1 MHILAIHHGTHD
13 SSAALF
19 INGKLTA
26 AAEEERFVRT
36 KHAKGQFPL
45 ESIKFVLNQAKIEL
59 DDIDRIAVG
68 TLPKNKLKNITYF
81 ISDSIYTGSIA
92 RTLYFLNKTLVNFAA
107 STVKPNYEI
116 FKHLRGKFHSP
127 FPPIQNFDH
136 HYSHAVSAFAMSGM
150 EHAICV
156 TADGI
161 GDFDS
166 TSVWIGEE
174 DRLNRVRTYK
184 APNSVGWFYGVTT
197 EFLGFRYL
205 NGEGKV
211 MGLAAHGEFD
221 EDIVDLLG
229 SQLNT
234 GPDYDVTAI
243 TGNRVP
249 GGVNRLESLFETNRL
264 PRDSNPDFSEFHKNL
279 AFATQ
284 HLTEKIMCNIVRK
297 YTSEYDVGNVCLAG
311 GVALNC
317 KVNQAISKLD
327 SVDRLFTQPVANDA
341 GIAIGAG
348 LAAHESIPKNDLSN
362 LYVGPGHT
370 TEEIEHLL
378 TKAKLEFKKHEDVVP
393 PAAKHLEDGKIV
405 AWFQG
410 RMELGP
416 RALGNR
422 SILANPTLPNM
433 KHKINESVKNREN
446 WRPFAPSVMIDYAD
460 DYFEG
465 DLDNSSFM
473 IQTHDVV
480 HDKISEIPAV
490 IHEGDHTARPQVVRE
505 DQNPKYYNLI
515 KLFHSMTG
523 VPVLLNTSLNDNG
536 EPIIEHPKDALKFYF
551 SNGIDVL
558 VIDDFILEK

>member
-1 MHILAIHHGTHD
+1 
-13 SSAALF
+13 
-19 INGKLTA
+19 
-26 AAEEERFVRT
+26 
-36 KHAKGQFPL
+36 
-45 ESIKFVLNQAKIEL
+45 
-59 DDIDRIAVG
+59 
-68 TLPKNKLKNITYF
+68 
-81 ISDSIYTGSIA
+81 
-92 RTLYFLNKTLVNFAA
+92 
-107 STVKPNYEI
+107 
-116 FKHLRGKFHSP
+116 
-127 FPPIQNFDH
+127 
-136 HYSHAVSAFAMSGM
+136 
-150 EHAICV
+150 
-156 TADGI
+156 
-161 GDFDS
+161 
-166 TSVWIGEE
+166 
-174 DRLNRVRTYK
+174 
-184 APNSVGWFYGVTT
+184 
-197 EFLGFRYL
+197 
-205 NGEGKV
+205 

-221 EDIVDLLG
+221 EDIVGLLE

-243 TGNRVP
+243 TGNGIS

-264 PRDSNPDFSEFHKNL
+264 PRDSRPDFTKFHKNL

-284 HLTEKIMCNIVRK
+284 YVTEKIICNIVQK
-297 YTSEYDVGNVCLAG
+297 YTTEYDIGNVCFAG

-348 LAAHESIPKNDLSN
+348 LAAHESTPKNELSN
-362 LYVGPGHT
+362 LYVGPGHP

-378 TKAKLEFKKHEDVVP
+378 TKAKLEFKKHEDVVS

-422 SILANPTLPNM
+422 SILANPALPDM
-433 KHKINESVKNREN
+433 KDKINKSVKNRED
-446 WRPFAPSVMIDYAD
+446 WRPFAPSVLIDHAN

-465 DLDNSSFM
+465 EMYNSSFM

-480 HDKISEIPAV
+480 QSKISEIPAV
-490 IHEGDHTARPQVVRE
+490 IHGGDHTARPQVVRE
-505 DQNPKYYNLI
+505 DQNPKYYDLI
-515 KLFHSMTG
+515 NEFYSLTG

-536 EPIIEHPKDALKFYF
+536 EPIIEHPKDALKFFF

-558 VIDDFILEK
+558 VIDNFILEK